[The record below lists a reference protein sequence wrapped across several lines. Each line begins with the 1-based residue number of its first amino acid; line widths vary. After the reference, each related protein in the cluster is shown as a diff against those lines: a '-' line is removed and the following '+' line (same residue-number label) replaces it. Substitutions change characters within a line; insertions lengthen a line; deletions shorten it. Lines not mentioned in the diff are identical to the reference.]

1 MKCPLFRVLA
11 SQTLGLLTLT
21 SLAFGAGV
29 ISLSVDATQ
38 SPQMILH
45 AKELIPVTAGPM
57 DLYYPKWIPGEH
69 GPDGPVANLTGL
81 HIEAAGKAIPWRR
94 DQVDVFKFH
103 IEVPSGVTELQ
114 VFYDYLE
121 PQGLSAT
128 AKLLVLEWNEVVLYP
143 AGVPSAQLVLRNTAD
158 FARRMAI
165 RNGAPRRLAVIE
177 SNRVQADIA

>member
-1 MKCPLFRVLA
+1 MKCPLFLVLA

-69 GPDGPVANLTGL
+69 GPDGPVPDLTGL
-81 HIEAAGKAIPWRR
+81 HIEAAGKAIPSLRR
-94 DQVDVFKFH
+94 ST
-103 IEVPSGVTELQ
+103 VPNPNITMSRVTLDGSGTE
-114 VFYDYLE
+114 
-121 PQGLSAT
+121 T
-128 AKLLVLEWNEVVLYP
+128 
-143 AGVPSAQLVLRNTAD
+143 AGVRPNCKLS
-158 FARRMAI
+158 
-165 RNGAPRRLAVIE
+165 
-177 SNRVQADIA
+177 